1 MLSHL
6 INLSNSLTNEFYRLI
21 ICDVTNL
28 VYPQNV
34 LYNLIIKPFN
44 FSNNNINQQRYICF
58 NVINIQK
65 NLKNNDKLF
74 LRIKEND
81 IIYIHSTGLIITKSE
96 MERFNYTQPINIES
110 NLNNIINGEYD
121 NIYSEYKLL
130 HNITLTDKPINN
142 ICILINE
149 LLLFL
154 NLWEYL
160 PKTRHVLSVIS
171 GKCSASNK

>member
-74 LRIKEND
+74 LRIKKM
-81 IIYIHSTGLIITKSE
+81 TL
-96 MERFNYTQPINIES
+96 YT
-110 NLNNIINGEYD
+110 Y
-121 NIYSEYKLL
+121 
-130 HNITLTDKPINN
+130 TLQD
-142 ICILINE
+142 
-149 LLLFL
+149 
-154 NLWEYL
+154 
-160 PKTRHVLSVIS
+160 
-171 GKCSASNK
+171 